1 MTGFLIGAAFGA
13 ILGSVIMARRG
24 GNKKDIGQYAVGFGV
39 FFGFVALF
47 ITIFIARQGG

>member
-1 MTGFLIGAAFGA
+1 MTGFLMGAAFGA
-13 ILGSVIMARRG
+13 LLGGTLMARRG

-47 ITIFIARQGG
+47 ISIFIARQGG